1 MYIYAETNR
10 GSRNNMANRN
20 PVKKCPACS
29 WGKCGIGGGNKYCP
43 ECGWSNKSEK
53 QTKTSKVKVGK

>member
-1 MYIYAETNR
+1 
-10 GSRNNMANRN
+10 MAQRN

-43 ECGWSNKSEK
+43 ECGWSAKKRKESK
-53 QTKTSKVKVGK
+53 QVETKTKPIKKGK